1 MLNSK
6 FVVVFVASYV
16 QDTSYT
22 QCKCTVVLS
31 SCSCVRLDYGLIKL
45 KGKRKISIL
54 IWIRVYNF
62 LTGGCWLGCDLNDFS
77 QASLLTSKKL
87 QQLEALS
94 ILVTINLRSLNIL
107 HTFWNILEF
116 SACILEYSGT
126 FWNILAMSGTFW
138 NILWNILEHSGTFW
152 NILEHSAY
160 IQQLFSC
167 VFKLGDRQ
175 TDRRTDRRTL
185 GLVELRLRS

>member
-94 ILVTINLRSLNIL
+94 ILVTINLRSLL
-107 HTFWNILEF
+107 TRL
-116 SACILEYSGT
+116 ATTGYMVQGT
-126 FWNILAMSGTFW
+126 
-138 NILWNILEHSGTFW
+138 
-152 NILEHSAY
+152 
-160 IQQLFSC
+160 
-167 VFKLGDRQ
+167 
-175 TDRRTDRRTL
+175 
-185 GLVELRLRS
+185 GLVWFRMIKHCRQALRGLQTRPCSHQPGQI

>member
-6 FVVVFVASYV
+6 FVLVFVASYV

-94 ILVTINLRSLNIL
+94 ILVTINLRSL
-107 HTFWNILEF
+107 
-116 SACILEYSGT
+116 S
-126 FWNILAMSGTFW
+126 LAHF
-138 NILWNILEHSGTFW
+138 
-152 NILEHSAY
+152 
-160 IQQLFSC
+160 
-167 VFKLGDRQ
+167 
-175 TDRRTDRRTL
+175 
-185 GLVELRLRS
+185 ELSLRSLWAFFELFLDLSFELFLVPSFDLWLSLKQSSKL

>member
-22 QCKCTVVLS
+22 QCKCTIVLS

-87 QQLEALS
+87 QQLDALS
-94 ILVTINLRSLNIL
+94 ILVTINLRSLPK
-107 HTFWNILEF
+107 W
-116 SACILEYSGT
+116 Y
-126 FWNILAMSGTFW
+126 
-138 NILWNILEHSGTFW
+138 
-152 NILEHSAY
+152 
-160 IQQLFSC
+160 LFVSLN
-167 VFKLGDRQ
+167 KLQ
-175 TDRRTDRRTL
+175 TYL
-185 GLVELRLRS
+185 LPCPYKLPV